1 MADIIKNATETTK
14 ESLARIADNPSAQT
28 LRAIE
33 IVEEHLREKR
43 SRIEEIQMQRD
54 HLVHEIEQLNKTLE
68 SENVDFVPRLKAVI
82 NDLDTFGAFVELHP
96 DMSAATATYDLDA
109 DGADHD
115 QQNQKSADDKPVKR
129 GSLRWLKDKERTRQK
144 TSKPIIPDSKDL
156 G

>member
-1 MADIIKNATETTK
+1 MADITKNATETTK

-43 SRIEEIQMQRD
+43 SRIKEIQSRHD
-54 HLVHEIEQLNKTLE
+54 NLVNEIRQLNKTLE
-68 SENVDFVPRLKAVI
+68 SEYIDFVSKLKAVV
-82 NDLDTFGAFVELHP
+82 NDLDTVGAIVELHP
-96 DMSAATATYDLDA
+96 DMSAATATFDLDA